1 MRLPRMTTRRWIV
14 AVALMGLELALIKAV
29 ATRMGPMPMP
39 RALDWIASALL
50 VCGSQA
56 LIALSLLKSR
66 TWSVLTYRGP
76 LTHYTDLGRK
86 PHASD
91 PAHERFTGR

>member
-14 AVALMGLELALIKAV
+14 AVALLGLELGMIKAV
-29 ATRMGPMPMP
+29 ATRMGPML